1 VSTDP
6 NDLKLPVSYR
16 GATFSEI
23 HDRSRTD
30 TQYEAVWRVM
40 LDGQKHQLE
49 ELQSRIFSVFGV
61 RATTGGIN
69 ARIRDFRKPEC
80 GGHTVHETRIEGL
93 ESVHEYQ
100 LEVNPHA
107 QYTIARYHFMNER
120 GAEAAKHDKPLA
132 DFLVRIFKQSLDQLP
147 SRPRNAKGFTK
158 AIRDEVL
165 AAIEKHLDTEAA
177 SAGWSKTL
185 AAANADLVG
194 FGDEQRIE
202 I

>member
-1 VSTDP
+1 V
-6 NDLKLPVSYR
+6 
-16 GATFSEI
+16 TFCEI

-49 ELQSRIFSVFGV
+49 ELQSRIISVFGV
-61 RATTGGIN
+61 R
-69 ARIRDFRKPEC
+69 
-80 GGHTVHETRIEGL
+80 
-93 ESVHEYQ
+93 
-100 LEVNPHA
+100 
-107 QYTIARYHFMNER
+107 
-120 GAEAAKHDKPLA
+120 AEAAKHDKPLA
-132 DFLVRIFKQSLDQLP
+132 DFLVRVFKQSLDQLP
-147 SRPRNAKGFTK
+147 SRPRNAKSFTK

-165 AAIEKHLDTEAA
+165 AAIEKHLDAEAA
-177 SAGWSKTL
+177 SAGWSKTP